1 MRTRQLLI
9 GHRYHGTNLLNRVE
23 GRQLA
28 STLMEIREAGPDRGR
43 RHNRAAVRI
52 AIVRVVLGARSTRLI
67 APVSNLTS
75 CFTLSSLPMDAS
87 LFDYDLPTN
96 AIAQS
101 AIEPRDAARLLV
113 AGTLEDRM
121 FTDLPGL
128 LDPGDLVVVNN
139 TRVRPARVRA
149 RKESGG
155 AVEVLLTKR
164 IDEVRWEALV
174 RPARR
179 ISPGTKMVADP
190 LRMTVMTQP
199 DRGVVTVEIV
209 ADTDT
214 DVDDILPSLGKIP
227 LPPYFHGTLDD
238 DDRYQTMFARAAG
251 SAAAPTAALHFTPA
265 VVEALQSRGA
275 RIAEVELDVGLDT
288 FRPMVAGPITD
299 HQMHRERYS
308 ISPATVMAVAAA
320 KQGGGRIVAIG
331 TTVVRTLETAA
342 DADGHLQAGS
352 GSTDLFITPGY
363 RPKIVDA
370 MVTNFHAPGTT
381 LIVMIAALIGPDWLD
396 VYDHAIESGYRFL
409 SFGDA
414 MFIEVER

>member
-1 MRTRQLLI
+1 
-9 GHRYHGTNLLNRVE
+9 
-23 GRQLA
+23 
-28 STLMEIREAGPDRGR
+28 
-43 RHNRAAVRI
+43 
-52 AIVRVVLGARSTRLI
+52 
-67 APVSNLTS
+67 
-75 CFTLSSLPMDAS
+75 MDAS
-87 LFDYDLPTN
+87 LFDYDLPAS

-113 AGTLEDRM
+113 AGTLEDRV

-128 LDPGDLVVVNN
+128 LEPGDLVVVNN

-149 RKESGG
+149 TKETGG

-164 IDEVRWEALV
+164 IDEIRWEALV

-179 ISPGTKMVADP
+179 IRPGTKMVANS
-190 LRMTVMTQP
+190 LRLTVVTEP
-199 DRGVVTVEIV
+199 DRGVVTVEII
-209 ADTDT
+209 TDGDK
-214 DVDDILPSLGKIP
+214 DVDDILPGFGEVP

-238 DDRYQTMFARAAG
+238 DERYQTMFARATG
-251 SAAAPTAALHFTPA
+251 SAAAPTAALHFTPG
-265 VVEALQSRGA
+265 VVEALRSRGI

-288 FRPMVAGPITD
+288 FRPMADGPIAD

-308 ISPATVMAVAAA
+308 IPSSTVTAVAAA
-320 KQGGGRIVAIG
+320 KQGGGRIVAVG

-342 DADGHLQAGS
+342 DADGRLQAGS

-381 LIVMIAALIGPDWLD
+381 LIVMIAALIGPGWHD
-396 VYDHAIESGYRFL
+396 VYDHAVESGYRFL